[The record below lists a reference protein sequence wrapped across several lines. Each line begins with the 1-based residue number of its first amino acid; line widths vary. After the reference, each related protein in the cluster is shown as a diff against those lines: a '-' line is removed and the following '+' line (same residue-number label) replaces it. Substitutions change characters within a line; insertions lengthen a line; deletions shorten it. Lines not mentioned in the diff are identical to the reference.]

1 MQVTRDN
8 TTVIHTDTGEVK
20 TLYDDHDLFF
30 SMTGAGQSYGIVTEF
45 LYKVKI
51 LRERLKTYFNQG
63 KA

>member
-45 LYKVKI
+45 LYKVKKI
-51 LRERLKTYFNQG
+51 ESEI
-63 KA
+63 